1 MYMQRRLVEDGSNTF
16 WYVHHQVQFGAK
28 VNIANTTAAQDLDEK
43 APQRTHRI
51 LLRAPSHLFDLRA

>member
-16 WYVHHQVQFGAK
+16 C
-28 VNIANTTAAQDLDEK
+28 IANTTAAQDLDEK